1 MEDCVNKNLDDTT
14 RKYLNE
20 TNEIGVYEEGGD
32 FFTENEYVIHI
43 YVTEN
48 EPENNWDTLK
58 NIIK

>member
-1 MEDCVNKNLDDTT
+1 MKRE
-14 RKYLNE
+14 
-20 TNEIGVYEEGGD
+20 EI